1 MSFDFNRFSSFKCF
15 MTDSQ
20 HQVRLSKK
28 RAKLKITSKGG
39 LHNFQANC
47 NTDLSQNSL
56 ILCKTLPNPQKFLF
70 FCDRKGFKDIPGW
83 LTI

>member
-1 MSFDFNRFSSFKCF
+1 MSFDFNSFSSSKCF
-15 MTDSQ
+15 MSDSQ

-47 NTDLSQNSL
+47 NTYIAGQRMLCQNSSNTVWPSTSHFPTEIYL
-56 ILCKTLPNPQKFLF
+56 KIH
-70 FCDRKGFKDIPGW
+70 
-83 LTI
+83 